1 MDEFLVAKLLRYLSR
16 CVENDDGELRVFFNF
31 NFWDSSQADISKNS
45 NELQL
50 DAALLL
56 KSCFCVDLDSLLD
69 PFVH

>member
-16 CVENDDGELRVFFNF
+16 CVENDDGELKVFFNF
-31 NFWDSSQADISKNS
+31 NFCDSSQEDISKNS

-50 DAALLL
+50 DAVLLL
-56 KSCFCVDLDSLLD
+56 KSFFCVDLESLLD